1 MNNTELT
8 LDQLQ
13 AISGGQWR
21 DVRDHNYGKLMFT
34 RSVDSFNCDDIL
46 LGGAV
51 RKDIVHPR
59 LQPANELG

>member
-21 DVRDHNYGKLMFT
+21 DVRDHNYGKFMLT

-51 RKDIVHPR
+51 RKDIVLPR